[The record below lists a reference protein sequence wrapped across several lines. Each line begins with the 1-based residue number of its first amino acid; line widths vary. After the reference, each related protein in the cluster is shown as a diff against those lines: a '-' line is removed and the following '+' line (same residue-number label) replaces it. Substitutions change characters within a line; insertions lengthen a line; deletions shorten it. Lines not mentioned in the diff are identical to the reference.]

1 MLKNLQAEMKRNGI
15 SNADLQAILS
25 CSPKTV
31 TNKLNAHT
39 PLSIWDA
46 IKIRDT
52 FFPSMD
58 LEYLFSKEPSPQPEA
73 GIRDSA

>member
-15 SNADLQAILS
+15 SNADLQVILS
-25 CSPKTV
+25 CSPKTF
-31 TNKLNAHT
+31 TNKLNAST

-58 LEYLFSKEPSPQPEA
+58 LEYLFAKEPQA
-73 GIRDSA
+73 ARQNSA

>member
-1 MLKNLQAEMKRNGI
+1 MLKNLQAEMKRSGI
-15 SNADLQAILS
+15 SNADLQGILS

-31 TNKLNAHT
+31 TNKLNAST

-58 LEYLFSKEPSPQPEA
+58 LEYLFAKEPQASRQN
-73 GIRDSA
+73 SA